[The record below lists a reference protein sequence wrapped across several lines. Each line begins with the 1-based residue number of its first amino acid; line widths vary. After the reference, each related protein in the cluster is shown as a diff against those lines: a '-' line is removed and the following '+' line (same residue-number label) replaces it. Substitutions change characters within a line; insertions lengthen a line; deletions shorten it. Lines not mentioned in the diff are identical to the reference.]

1 MEPRDATLDA
11 LWNQLWELE
20 QQVHQ
25 GGALELTGDVRD
37 LLLRAAP
44 TVAFGEAEA
53 MAALLSVEGA
63 IEFLGKIRARVRE
76 GSRRLGNALHRMYRL
91 QEQGKLDEA
100 RQQMRDLLSVE
111 VVPLYRE
118 IAEGELEKME
128 EAS

>member
-20 QQVHQ
+20 QLVHR
-25 GGALELTGDVRD
+25 GGDLELTGDVRN

-44 TVAFGEAEA
+44 TVALGEAEA

-63 IEFLGKIRARVRE
+63 IELLGKIRARVRE
-76 GSRRLGNALHRMYRL
+76 GSHRLGNALHRMYRL

-128 EAS
+128 GAS